1 MRAFENIFFRPF
13 RNPFGKSFRVGIDFR
28 AGDGFELFEVW
39 LYDVGAA
46 VFREVVP
53 LGVYDDFYAPLRR
66 LFDDERGELTGDEA
80 LAVVGEHRDVG
91 VRDFLRDRALGLGEL
106 FGRRRGDFLVV
117 YPQNV
122 GVCRD
127 YARFCRRRNAV
138 SGGEARGDSAGF
150 HEACDFLPVG
160 VASDP
165 RDRRN
170 FRPQRGDVGCYIPHA
185 AEHGDFARLFE
196 NGHGG
201 FGGYSLDFAVYKS
214 VEHGVADA
222 QYFQRRKFFQ

>member
-1 MRAFENIFFRPF
+1 MSASAISSETARLA
-13 RNPFGKSFRVGIDFR
+13 S
-28 AGDGFELFEVW
+28 ASSSGD
-39 LYDVGAA
+39 
-46 VFREVVP
+46 
-53 LGVYDDFYAPLRR
+53 
-66 LFDDERGELTGDEA
+66 
-80 LAVVGEHRDVG
+80 
-91 VRDFLRDRALGLGEL
+91 
-106 FGRRRGDFLVV
+106 
-117 YPQNV
+117 
-122 GVCRD
+122 
-127 YARFCRRRNAV
+127 
-138 SGGEARGDSAGF
+138 
-150 HEACDFLPVG
+150 G

-170 FRPQRGDVGCYIPHA
+170 LRPQSGDVGCYIPHA